1 MPTQLAFR
9 PYSYLPLLGALEL
22 WHSAPIRNVTAFV
35 IGIAVASHR
44 SAQVRPVS
52 EEESIH
58 DTQTSNYHTA
68 ADGSVSG
75 TNRCGQHH
83 MVCEWGERKQQQHLH
98 ISNHSV
104 QDNQA
109 SHLAGGLGRLHHRL
123 LLRPI
128 QRI

>member
-1 MPTQLAFR
+1 MPTQLAFAPILTFLSWGR
-9 PYSYLPLLGALEL
+9 LEL

-83 MVCEWGERKQQQHLH
+83 MVCEWGERKQKENL
-98 ISNHSV
+98 
-104 QDNQA
+104 
-109 SHLAGGLGRLHHRL
+109 
-123 LLRPI
+123 P
-128 QRI
+128 